1 MLMKIL
7 KSLAINRKIKS
18 MLSTCQQKYA
28 GDVNKKQQ
36 DKIKDFLKSKGIK
49 SDVIDK

>member
-18 MLSTCQQKYA
+18 MLSTPTKYA

>member
-1 MLMKIL
+1 
-7 KSLAINRKIKS
+7 
-18 MLSTCQQKYA
+18 KYA

>member
-1 MLMKIL
+1 M
-7 KSLAINRKIKS
+7 S
-18 MLSTCQQKYA
+18 

>member
-1 MLMKIL
+1 
-7 KSLAINRKIKS
+7 
-18 MLSTCQQKYA
+18 
-28 GDVNKKQQ
+28 KQQ